1 MREVC
6 FVKTGESIGA
16 PQLKQ
21 ETTPK
26 DPTAKMEISI
36 ESWKFPLARNTNW
49 IFRALD
55 LEPLNYA
62 Q

>member
-21 ETTPK
+21 ETTPR
-26 DPTAKMEISI
+26 DPTAKMEISN
-36 ESWKFPLARNTNW
+36 ESWKFPLARNTN
-49 IFRALD
+49 
-55 LEPLNYA
+55 
-62 Q
+62 